1 MPFPEIE
8 TLYHMDKE
16 TSTIIL
22 QLLDRLCEWERDTGR
37 RSTLILIPEAKDED
51 IILALDGKPIFDNI
65 KTDLDIEMIF
75 KDSLKRR
82 NTE

>member
-16 TSTIIL
+16 ISTIIL

-51 IILALDGKPIFDNI
+51 IILAMEGKPIPIN
-65 KTDLDIEMIF
+65 TQLYLETIF